1 MTNVINNVKDAIR
14 IKKKV
19 GKFSDYN
26 TFISGLSIILVVFVI
41 RIGIR
46 IVFIEYLQFL
56 FKHHVSQISNSFEES
71 FG

>member
-26 TFISGLSIILVVFVI
+26 TFISGLSIIVVFVT

-46 IVFIEYLQFL
+46 IDLYRIFTIFV
-56 FKHHVSQISNSFEES
+56 
-71 FG
+71 

>member
-1 MTNVINNVKDAIR
+1 MTNVINNVKDAIQIR
-14 IKKKV
+14 QKF

-46 IVFIEYLQFL
+46 IGLYRIFTIFV
-56 FKHHVSQISNSFEES
+56 
-71 FG
+71 